1 MGFGAI
7 GIYAYLHE
15 IDPCSQ
21 TLKSFN
27 WIPLVAIVFQIIMR
41 SAAILPMM
49 NTLMNELYPT
59 EIRTLAIGITQSA
72 LLISGFVTV
81 KVFPDLKELI
91 GLPSLCIFYFF
102 IGVLMIIWGAISIP
116 DNRGKSLV
124 KVEEQQ
130 EKKPNDNHG
139 YNSEDA

>member
-1 MGFGAI
+1 
-7 GIYAYLHE
+7 
-15 IDPCSQ
+15 
-21 TLKSFN
+21 
-27 WIPLVAIVFQIIMR
+27 MR

-59 EIRTLAIGITQSA
+59 EIRTLSIGITQSA

-130 EKKPNDNHG
+130 EKKPNDNLG